1 VTSSRILLLSALGA
15 GCLTASGVGGYLAMR
30 STGPAAAA
38 SEAGNI
44 RPEPAVTAAA
54 PVAAP
59 STEAARTF
67 ADTERLTPEPA
78 RASSAGTRK
87 SPLSARV
94 ETSAPAVAEPPAR
107 RTEVAPADAV
117 ARESASPVL
126 PEPTAAAGPVVPVA
140 EFSTSTAAK
149 PEPPAVREVTVPR
162 DAVIGIRLETAVS
175 SETAVVED
183 RVRAEVTRDV
193 RVDDEVVIPAGAQ
206 LEGTVTLVER
216 GGRFKDRARIG
227 VQFTTL
233 VIDNARLP
241 IRTEAIYRDGEAPTK
256 EATSKI
262 GASAVVGTI
271 LGAVI
276 GGKKGAAIGGTAGAA
291 GGTAA
296 VMAGGRNDA
305 SIAKG
310 AALTV
315 RLTESVVLGVARE
328 PNAR

>member
-1 VTSSRILLLSALGA
+1 MTSPRILLLSALGA
-15 GCLTASGVGGYLAMR
+15 GCLVASGVGGYVAMR
-30 STGPAAAA
+30 STPPAAAS
-38 SEAGNI
+38 SEASGT
-44 RPEPAVTAAA
+44 RPEPAVTVAA
-54 PVAAP
+54 PVEAP
-59 STEAARTF
+59 PLAVSRPVTGR
-67 ADTERLTPEPA
+67 ERLSFEPA
-78 RASSAGTRK
+78 RAESVSARPPSTGTRVPAS
-87 SPLSARV
+87 SP
-94 ETSAPAVAEPPAR
+94 TVAEPPAR
-107 RTEVAPADAV
+107 RTETTPDAAV
-117 ARESASPVL
+117 ARESASPV
-126 PEPTAAAGPVVPVA
+126 PAEPTLPSSPPPPVA
-140 EFSTSTAAK
+140 SVSTIASPV
-149 PEPPAVREVTVPR
+149 PEVPAPREVTVPR
-162 DAVIGIRLETAVS
+162 DAVIGIRLESTVS
-175 SETAVVED
+175 SETAAVED

-233 VIDNARLP
+233 VIDDARLP

-296 VMAGGRNDA
+296 VMASGRNDA

-315 RLTESVVLGVARE
+315 RLTESVSLGVTRE
-328 PNAR
+328 PNPR